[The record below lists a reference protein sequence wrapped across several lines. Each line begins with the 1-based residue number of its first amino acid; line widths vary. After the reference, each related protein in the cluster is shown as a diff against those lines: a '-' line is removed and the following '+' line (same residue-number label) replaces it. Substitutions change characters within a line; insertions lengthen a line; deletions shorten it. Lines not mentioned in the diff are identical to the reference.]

1 VTTTPLAASSSSA
14 AEATASLSALVAET
28 DSLSED
34 QQQLDIANDSQKV
47 EDETPQ
53 LPPID
58 DKATDDN
65 KDIDRVIRDD
75 TKDTDAAV
83 EVAVSEEADVIRDDT
98 KDTDA
103 AVEVAVSEEA
113 DVNVDDGRRGDEEQ
127 QTPEPTPTEDTE
139 PLTLTPS
146 DDKSASSDKIDDR
159 IPPDDSVTVEE
170 MIDEVA
176 TPTAAE
182 DEISDE
188 SVQPKPDLKYQYSE
202 GWCDSVCVS
211 A

>member
-14 AEATASLSALVAET
+14 AEVTASLSASVAET

-34 QQQLDIANDSQKV
+34 HQQLDIADDSQTV

-53 LPPID
+53 LPPSD

-65 KDIDRVIRDD
+65 KDIDRVICDD
-75 TKDTDAAV
+75 TKDTDAA
-83 EVAVSEEADVIRDDT
+83 A
-98 KDTDA
+98 
-103 AVEVAVSEEA
+103 EVAVSEEA

-127 QTPEPTPTEDTE
+127 QTPEPAPTEDTE

-146 DDKSASSDKIDDR
+146 DDKSASSDKIDES

-170 MIDEVA
+170 TIDEVA

-182 DEISDE
+182 EEISDE
-188 SVQPKPDLKYQYSE
+188 SVQPKPELKYQYSE

>member
-14 AEATASLSALVAET
+14 AEVTASLSASVAET

-34 QQQLDIANDSQKV
+34 QQQLDIADDSQTV

-53 LPPID
+53 LPPSD

-65 KDIDRVIRDD
+65 KDIDRVICDD
-75 TKDTDAAV
+75 TKDTDAA
-83 EVAVSEEADVIRDDT
+83 A
-98 KDTDA
+98 
-103 AVEVAVSEEA
+103 EVAVSEEA

-127 QTPEPTPTEDTE
+127 QTPEPAPTEDTE

-146 DDKSASSDKIDDR
+146 DDKSASSDKIDES
-159 IPPDDSVTVEE
+159 IPPVDSVTVEE
-170 MIDEVA
+170 TIDEVA

-182 DEISDE
+182 EEISDE
-188 SVQPKPDLKYQYSE
+188 SVQPKPELKYQYSE